1 MKFYINMEWNKIY
14 YAGECNLVDVPT
26 VVNVKCLHQ
35 MASNR
40 DITLNEKCWQ
50 TPTFRQFLSSS
61 QTTVILML
69 EGVAGE
75 IFLETPR
82 DRAVSLY
89 CSTLW
94 LQINSVLEVWTGRTP
109 SSNCQTC
116 TR

>member
-1 MKFYINMEWNKIY
+1 MNQHKLTGFKNGLEIWTQACQILPTNLNFSIGMKFYINMEWNKIY

-50 TPTFRQFLSSS
+50 IPTFRQFLSSS

-75 IFLETPR
+75 ME
-82 DRAVSLY
+82 
-89 CSTLW
+89 
-94 LQINSVLEVWTGRTP
+94 
-109 SSNCQTC
+109 
-116 TR
+116 